1 MNEKDAQTKQRRID
15 EIQDARDHASS
26 SISTQT
32 RSMALGILAICWLLL
47 GGTQQSLTIKFQC
60 YTDQLLAIAAAC
72 VVAIALDLA
81 QYVFQFFDHEEA
93 LEDSRAAENLEGV
106 GFNATGA
113 KKFLGTLC
121 FWGKLLVSAVAGV
134 WLISVMIGALVR

>member
-1 MNEKDAQTKQRRID
+1 MNDKDAQQKQKRID

-47 GGTQQSLTIKFQC
+47 GGTQQALSVKFQC
-60 YTDQLLAIAAAC
+60 YTSQLLAIAVAC
-72 VVAIALDLA
+72 VIAIALDLA
-81 QYVFQFFDHEEA
+81 QYVFQFFDHNEA
-93 LEDSRAAENLEGV
+93 LEDSKAAETLEGV

-113 KKFLGTLC
+113 KRFLGNAC
-121 FWGKLLVSAVAGV
+121 FWGKLLVSAVAGI
-134 WLISVMIGALVR
+134 WLILVMIGGLI